1 MKKILFLLCF
11 LTIFCTS
18 CTSTVACKKEHVKS
32 SPYSSKKSIEDKLSS
47 NEGNEVLRLL
57 FEAPWCNACKR
68 LDILMGQADVKG
80 KVLRLN
86 IDETWAFIFSKRFGI
101 SSVPALVELR
111 KDSHPIIIMG
121 ADKIVMHLLIK

>member
-11 LTIFCTS
+11 LSIFQLS
-18 CTSTVACKKEHVKS
+18 CASRVVCKKDHVKNTI
-32 SPYSSKKSIEDKLSS
+32 YSSKESVAAKLSS
-47 NEGNEVLRLL
+47 EESNKVARLL
-57 FEAPWCNACKR
+57 FEAPWCGACKR
-68 LDILMGQADVKG
+68 LEILMGQADVTKG
-80 KVLRLN
+80 VLRLN

-111 KDSHPIIIMG
+111 KDSPPIIIMG